1 MVYPRLYAARLIFLG
16 VTLVLASILGCGSS
30 LAQEGSAG
38 APGNKVVG
46 VWQGT
51 TLAACSAMLPT
62 DRCNAEQNVSIT
74 ILEGQDGKP
83 TGHYKCSFGTEDC
96 LQGNDGGKLIEAS
109 LTGGQISIRVL
120 TRDGLTYMFSGL
132 VADDNVNGVYTCTS
146 GGAVLERGRWQARRT
161 Y

>member
-1 MVYPRLYAARLIFLG
+1 MIFG
-16 VTLVLASILGCGSS
+16 VALALASIIGCGMS
-30 LAQEGSAG
+30 LAQEGGG
-38 APGNKVVG
+38 APANPVVG

-74 ILEGQDGKP
+74 VFESQYGKP

-96 LQGNDGGKLIEAS
+96 LQGNDSGKVIEAK
-109 LTGGQISIRVL
+109 LTSSQIEIRVA
-120 TRDGLTYMFSGL
+120 TPDGLSYLFSGL
-132 VADDNVNGVYTCTS
+132 VSDNSVNGVYTCTS

>member
-1 MVYPRLYAARLIFLG
+1 MIFG
-16 VTLVLASILGCGSS
+16 VTLALASILGCDAT
-30 LAQEGSAG
+30 LAQEGSGG
-38 APGNKVVG
+38 APENKVIG

-74 ILEGQDGKP
+74 VLEGPDGKP
-83 TGHYKCSFGTEDC
+83 TGHYKCWFGTEDC
-96 LQGNDGGKLIEAS
+96 LQGNDGGKVIEAS

-132 VADDNVNGVYTCTS
+132 VTNDSVNGVYTCTS
-146 GGAVLERGRWQARRT
+146 GGGVLERGRWQARRT